1 MKTVSEKSVEYTI
14 KIVMRSVIKLVHKCI
29 YSDVSTSYIQIKKG
43 FSYSILKPQEA
54 ILNNNFTMV
63 RRVLLPF
70 KVNIL

>member
-14 KIVMRSVIKLVHKCI
+14 KIVMRSVIKLVHKFI
-29 YSDVSTSYIQIKKG
+29 YSDVSTSYIQIKTG
-43 FSYSILKPQEA
+43 FSYIILKPQEA